1 MGANLKEKMVTRE
14 VSRPASAEQRLQEL
28 GIKLPA
34 PPERFGTYVEAVQ
47 TADLLETLEV
57 NSKGRSCW
65 SRVACAQGRRSGQSE
80 LRPPRTR
87 TGNGRQKKGLD

>member
-47 TADLLETLEV
+47 TAELLETLE
-57 NSKGRSCW
+57 RI
-65 SRVACAQGRRSGQSE
+65 AQPG
-80 LRPPRTR
+80 
-87 TGNGRQKKGLD
+87 